1 MSRVGFASCNGSSNP
16 DAQALYDKYSGS
28 WEAYM
33 EASMVDGES
42 TNANGIVDQTYS
54 VADTVSP
61 FLASVET
68 VDFAG
73 NWIPTFPIFYNAYQ
87 VVDDDFGHGIVGAN
101 HDISV
106 YMDANVM
113 AQLNAG
119 GCNISRTAYYWS
131 VAQYYANNGWIY
143 YGDHGT
149 VNYYYKFYAYIG
161 ARVLAYIRPS

>member
-1 MSRVGFASCNGSSNP
+1 
-16 DAQALYDKYSGS
+16 
-28 WEAYM
+28 M

-54 VADTVSP
+54 IADTVSP

-73 NWIPTFPIFYNAYQ
+73 NWIPAFPIFYNAYQ

-101 HDISV
+101 HDIAV
-106 YMDANVM
+106 YVDADIM

-131 VAQYYANNGWIY
+131 VAQYDAYRSWFYNGDY
-143 YGDHGT
+143 GT
-149 VNYYYKFYAYIG
+149 VNRDSKYHDYIS